1 MVIAFGPA
9 VTARFVALGTL
20 RAEERQSGALATTIE
35 SAAPSL
41 FCKLAKKKR
50 GPAAF
55 YEENKKKG
63 CGNIATWG

>member
-41 FCKLAKKKR
+41 FCKLAKKKE
-50 GPAAF
+50 ALLHF
-55 YEENKKKG
+55 TKKTKKKVA
-63 CGNIATWG
+63 AT